1 LYLIFIFGYKYVRK
15 SRRVHP
21 ATADLI
27 TGKDRIGISHLISN
41 LTDVDQHEAEFLAK
55 EAQNPPKN
63 AVNPI
68 LLIAL
73 INLVVSIYRL
83 AVLGGRI
90 RREYKCVGR

>member
-1 LYLIFIFGYKYVRK
+1 MRK

-27 TGKDRIGISHLISN
+27 TGKDRIGIFHITSN

-68 LLIAL
+68 LLTVL
-73 INLVVSIYRL
+73 IHVVVSTYRL
-83 AVLGGRI
+83 AVLVGRI
-90 RREYKCVGR
+90 MREYKSVCR

>member
-1 LYLIFIFGYKYVRK
+1 VRK

-27 TGKDRIGISHLISN
+27 TGKDRIGIFQITSN

-63 AVNPI
+63 AVNPF
-68 LLIAL
+68 LLTVL
-73 INLVVSIYRL
+73 IHVVVSTYRL
-83 AVLGGRI
+83 AVLVGRI
-90 RREYKCVGR
+90 MREYKSVCR

>member
-1 LYLIFIFGYKYVRK
+1 MLLFGYKYVRK

-27 TGKDRIGISHLISN
+27 TGKDRIGIFHITSN

-63 AVNPI
+63 AVNPF
-68 LLIAL
+68 LLTVL
-73 INLVVSIYRL
+73 IHIVVSIYCL
-83 AVLGGRI
+83 AVLIGQI
-90 RREYKCVGR
+90 RKEYKRVGR